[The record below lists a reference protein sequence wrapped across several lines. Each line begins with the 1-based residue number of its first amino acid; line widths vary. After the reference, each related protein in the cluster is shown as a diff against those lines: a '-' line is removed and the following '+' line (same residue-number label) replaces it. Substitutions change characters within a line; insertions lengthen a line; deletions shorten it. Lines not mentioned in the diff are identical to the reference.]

1 MHVAH
6 LILTHVMSVASFVL
20 ALVLIARA
28 GAQRRPTGST
38 MAWLLAI
45 ILVPYLGVPLYLLF
59 GGRKLRQRAGR
70 KAPLSK
76 THGQA
81 TLGPDATPLARM
93 LSASGANAPSS
104 GNRFELLTT
113 GEASFAAVIDALE
126 GAERSIGVSTLILAD
141 DPVGRAIA
149 ETLGAKARSGVQV
162 RLLIDALFEFRSS
175 RRQIQALRNAGVHV
189 AWFMP
194 LGTSLHR
201 GNANLRLHRK
211 AIVVD
216 DRLAIV
222 GGMNLA
228 QEYMGPVPR
237 ADRWRDLSATVEGP
251 AVADILDIFRAD
263 WRFAAGE
270 ELATVPR
277 SPAAER
283 VATAP
288 AEVALQVVGSGPDA
302 ESDRI
307 YDAVLTSVFAAKRRL
322 WIATPYFVPD
332 EALARA
338 LALAARRG
346 VDVCIVVPLASNH
359 RTADLAGAPYMR
371 ELEHVGARIRRYE
384 PGMLHAK
391 LVVVDDD
398 LAIFGSANMDMRSF
412 FLDYELAL
420 FVDGGKEVAAMAAW
434 FESLAPQCVSTPP
447 ASAAR
452 QLVESAARLLAP
464 LE

>member
-6 LILTHVMSVASFVL
+6 LVLTHAMSVASFVL
-20 ALVLIARA
+20 ALLLIARA
-28 GAQRRPTGST
+28 GVQRRPTGST

-45 ILVPYLGVPLYLLF
+45 VLVPYLGVPLYLLL

-70 KAPLSK
+70 KAPLSE
-76 THGQA
+76 TRTET
-81 TLGPDATPLARM
+81 TLASDATPLARM
-93 LSASGANAPSS
+93 LCASGASAPSN

-113 GEASFAAVIDALE
+113 GEASFAAVIAALE
-126 GAERSIGVSTLILAD
+126 GAERSICVSTLILAD

-149 ETLGAKARSGVQV
+149 EALGAKARSGVQV

-175 RRQIQALRNAGVHV
+175 RRQVQALRTAGIHV

-211 AIVVD
+211 SIVID

-251 AVADILDIFRAD
+251 AVADIVNVFRAD

-270 ELATVPR
+270 EIATVQRAPVTQG
-277 SPAAER
+277 SAAGR
-283 VATAP
+283 ADVS
-288 AEVALQVVGSGPDA
+288 LQVVGSGPDA

-307 YDAVLTSVFAAKRRL
+307 YDAVLTSVFAARRRL
-322 WIATPYFVPD
+322 WISTPYFVPD

-338 LALAARRG
+338 LALAVRRG
-346 VDVCIVVPLASNH
+346 VDVCIVMPLVSNH
-359 RTADLAGAPYMR
+359 RTADLAGAPYVR
-371 ELEHVGARIRRYE
+371 ELENVGARVRRYQ

-391 LVVVDDD
+391 LVLVDDD

-420 FVDGGKEVAAMAAW
+420 FVDGEEEVAALATW
-434 FESLAPQCVSTPP
+434 FEGLLPRCVDTPP
-447 ASAAR
+447 ASAAKR
-452 QLVESAARLLAP
+452 LVESVARLLAP